1 MEVEIHD
8 EKSGIFDD
16 DDDDDSSS
24 SSSSSSVMYCIWE
37 SIVTKLIHL

>member
-24 SSSSSSVMYCIWE
+24 SSSSSVMYCIWE

>member
-8 EKSGIFDD
+8 EKSGIFD